1 MNHDHL
7 LAVLFETVT
16 LPELHLH
23 IIIVPKAS
31 ILLHATEEAFLY
43 IVGSFLPV
51 GLPLPVSYILEGP
64 VLDQIRAR

>member
-7 LAVLFETVT
+7 LAVLFKTVK
-16 LPELHLH
+16 LPELHLR
-23 IIIVPKAS
+23 IIPPKAS

-43 IVGSFLPV
+43 IVGPFLPV

-64 VLDQIRAR
+64 VLDQIRAC